1 MQTLGRMLLTCCEVL
16 AGISKFHSHQMPKK
30 YSWRIA
36 LNIVIASLQCIPL
49 SSIRSSRGLCSSRV
63 QALENTWD
71 RGPHDRSWSVC
82 TLIGFEVVTL
92 CNSWEYF
99 DILRPYLTCVG
110 TGYDPKTKILTCVGI
125 RLHFRILRPI
135 ISALTVLTRTDPE
148 VHLQIFRM
156 SSYWDILKDIE
167 IMVAIL
173 VV

>member
-1 MQTLGRMLLTCCEVL
+1 MQTLGRKLLTCCEVF
-16 AGISKFHSHQMPKK
+16 AGISKFHSAQMPKK

-71 RGPHDRSWSVC
+71 RGPHDRSWLKS
-82 TLIGFEVVTL
+82 
-92 CNSWEYF
+92 CNRWEYF

-125 RLHFRILRPI
+125 RLHFRIWRPI

-156 SSYWDILKDIE
+156 SSYWDILKYIE